1 MYVAAFNDET
11 GVQAWKRVEAAFFSG
26 IKDTYDLTLAHT
38 EDGATRVETLGVTEE
53 HPFWV
58 DRPGDDE
65 LIVSALVFLLN
76 CLRL

>member
-1 MYVAAFNDET
+1 MP
-11 GVQAWKRVEAAFFSG
+11 RAAFFTG

-65 LIVSALVFLLN
+65 GYS
-76 CLRL
+76 